1 MISVPNVRIH
11 IREMAPSNR
20 ASSHDRPRW
29 FADMYRSIWG
39 PRLDPENGL
48 IIEELPDDYPES
60 LRYSTFTDMS
70 GAQTATV
77 NYFLAGSD
85 DRKLRAELIIKFKT
99 LFPDGLD
106 KLIKA
111 EVEADLC
118 RAHRYLAS
126 EKAKAVPH
134 QSFKDANID
143 GLTDE
148 LILRIQQAGYANL
161 IECADAKAMVLW
173 EKCGLTAVQSAKL
186 LAAAQVARSL
196 ATEHT
201 KTTKPIDVKK

>member
-11 IREMAPSNR
+11 LREMAPSNR

-29 FADMYRSIWG
+29 FADMYKSIWG
-39 PRLDPENGL
+39 SRLDPENGL
-48 IIEELPDDYPES
+48 VIEELPDDYPES

-70 GAQTATV
+70 GAQAATV
-77 NYFLAGSD
+77 NYFLAGAD
-85 DRKLRAELIIKFKT
+85 DRKLRADLIIKFKT

-111 EVEADLC
+111 EVEADLR
-118 RAHRYLAS
+118 RAHRYIAS
-126 EKAKAVPH
+126 EKSKMVPH
-134 QSFKDANID
+134 QSFKDANIS

-148 LILRIQQAGYANL
+148 QILRIQSAGYANL

-173 EKCGLTAVQSAKL
+173 EKCGLTAVQSANL
-186 LAAAQVARSL
+186 LSAAQVVRSVASTASQ
-196 ATEHT
+196 ATKSSEA
-201 KTTKPIDVKK
+201 KK